1 MIKISFILPM
11 YRAEPYLERVIF
23 SLKEQTLADFEAIFV
38 DDGSPDDSA
47 KVCEQL
53 FGDDERFVLIRKEN
67 GGVSSARNA
76 GLERARGEYI
86 AFIDPDDSIEPDTA
100 KVLWEL
106 ANKEDAQ
113 LVIYGRVH
121 EYYQEDEL
129 IRSEDIPPKA
139 TGVYRDKPCE
149 RLFDKIATSYFVT
162 DKLFKRSMIEEHNLR
177 FRDYHIGEDGVFFF
191 EYIRMNPECVIFL
204 DRCLYHYRIDA
215 TKTLSTSYH
224 KEREEDNFYL
234 SNEVYKT
241 VKAWGCIDKPKHR
254 QMVQYCVVRDL
265 QMGIKNINLSRRP
278 LRERIA
284 WLCRVM
290 KDKKVASAVK
300 DTPLHMAGGRN
311 DSIKL
316 LLLKLHLYRMTILVS
331 AWNQRERG

>member
-11 YRAEPYLERVIF
+11 YRAEPYLERVIR
-23 SLKEQTLADFEAIFV
+23 SLKVQTLGDFEAIFV
-38 DDGSPDDSA
+38 DDGSPDNSS

-53 FGDDERFVLIRKEN
+53 FGDDERFILIRKEN

-76 GLERARGEYI
+76 GLDRARGEYI
-86 AFIDPDDSIEPDTA
+86 AFIDPDDYIEPDTA
-100 KVLWEL
+100 KVLWEH
-106 ANKEDAQ
+106 AKKEDAQ
-113 LVIYGRVH
+113 LIIYGRVH

-129 IRSEDIPPKA
+129 IRLENIPPKA
-139 TGVYRDKPCE
+139 IGVYRDKPCE
-149 RLFDKIATSYFVT
+149 RFFDKIATSYFVT
-162 DKLFKRSMIEEHNLR
+162 DKLFKRSMIEEQNLR
-177 FRDYHIGEDGVFFF
+177 FRDYHIGEDGVFFI
-191 EYIRMNPECVIFL
+191 EYIRTNPQCVIFL
-204 DRCLYHYRIDA
+204 DKCLYHYRIDA

-241 VKAWGCIDKPKHR
+241 VKAWGCIDMPMHR

-278 LRERIA
+278 LRERIE

-290 KDKKVASAVK
+290 KDKKIASAVK
-300 DTPLHMAGGRN
+300 DTPLYMAGGRN